1 MIHMER
7 VFKNI
12 CITGAGNGI
21 GRAIAIAMGKEGYN
35 VVCADI
41 DLNQANET
49 LEIIIDNN
57 GNGLSIEMDVT
68 NSSDIKKMI
77 KDTVL
82 KYGSLDI
89 LVNNAGVT
97 RTSKIMDLTEDDWDW
112 IHNVNAKATFFCLQ
126 AAAKQMIK
134 QNNGGRII
142 NMASV
147 GGKGF
152 VDVSNAIYAASKG
165 AVISLT
171 KTAAQELAKHEIT
184 VNSICP
190 GITYTNILSDIVK
203 KRSLEQN
210 KSEEDIMKHYVRDIP
225 LQRPNYPE
233 DIAAMVVFLSSSG
246 ARNITGQSYNVDG
259 GLIPS

>member
-1 MIHMER
+1 MER

-21 GRAIAIAMGKEGYN
+21 GRAIAIAMSKEGYN

-41 DLNQANET
+41 DLIQANET
-49 LEIIIDNN
+49 LEIILDNN
-57 GNGLSIEMDVT
+57 GSGISIEMDVT
-68 NSSDIKKMI
+68 KISDIKKMI
-77 KDTVL
+77 KDTVV

-112 IHNVNAKATFFCLQ
+112 IHNVNAKGTFFCLQ

>member
-1 MIHMER
+1 MSR
-7 VFKNI
+7 VFKNV
-12 CITGAGNGI
+12 CVTGAGNGI
-21 GRAIAIAMGKEGYN
+21 GRATAIAMSNEGYN
-35 VVCADI
+35 VVCADV
-41 DLNQANET
+41 DLKKAQET
-49 LEIIIDNN
+49 LQIILDNK
-57 GNGLSIEMDVT
+57 GTGFSIAMDVT
-68 NSSDIKKMI
+68 NNSDIKKMI
-77 KDTVL
+77 DDIVVKF
-82 KYGSLDI
+82 GSLDI

-97 RTSKIMDLTEDDWDW
+97 RTSSIMDLTEDDWNW
-112 IHNVNAKATFFCLQ
+112 IIDVNAKGTFFCLQ
-126 AAAKQMIK
+126 AAAKQMII
-134 QNNGGRII
+134 QSQGGRII

-171 KTAAQELAKHEIT
+171 KTAAQELAKHQIT

-190 GITYTNILSDIVK
+190 GITYTNILSNIVK
-203 KRSLEQN
+203 KRAIEQN

-225 LQRPNYPE
+225 LKRPNYPE
-233 DIAAMVVFLSSSG
+233 DIAAMVVFLASEG

>member
-49 LEIIIDNN
+49 LEIILDNN

-112 IHNVNAKATFFCLQ
+112 IHNVNAKGTFFCLQ

>member
-1 MIHMER
+1 MEK

-21 GRAIAIAMGKEGYN
+21 GRAIAIAMSKEGYN

-49 LEIIIDNN
+49 LEIILNNN

-77 KDTVL
+77 KDTVV

-112 IHNVNAKATFFCLQ
+112 IHNVNAKGTFFCLQ

-134 QNNGGRII
+134 QNNGGRVI

>member
-1 MIHMER
+1 MEK

-21 GRAIAIAMGKEGYN
+21 GRAIAIAMSREGYN

-49 LEIIIDNN
+49 LEIILNNN

-68 NSSDIKKMI
+68 NSSDIKKMM
-77 KDTVL
+77 KDTVV

-89 LVNNAGVT
+89 LVNNAGVA
-97 RTSKIMDLTEDDWDW
+97 RTSKIMDLTEEDWDW
-112 IHNVNAKATFFCLQ
+112 IHNVNAKGTFFCLQ